1 LGFLTPLVENAIQG
15 SFDQVIHHLFFDQ
28 LNGFRQ
34 SEYFPTNFLNK
45 TKAKRKLSD
54 ERLKIAPA
62 PYFQVDLFN
71 NTEILNYYVA
81 S

>member
-1 LGFLTPLVENAIQG
+1 MVENAIHG
-15 SFDQVIHHLFFDQ
+15 NFDQVIHHLFFDQ
-28 LNGFRQ
+28 LYGFWQ
-34 SEYFPTNFLNK
+34 NEYFPPNFLNK
-45 TKAKRKLSD
+45 NKAKRKLSD